1 MTDDVADAW
10 ERILG
15 RLRAAV
21 AGEFE
26 ILREIGSGGMA
37 AVYLAREVA
46 LNRQVAIKV
55 MSPALLTGAGMV
67 ERFKQEARTIA
78 ALDHRNII
86 TIYAVRGSDDLHFF
100 VMKFVKGR
108 SLEHIIR
115 TAGPL
120 PIPLVRGLLFMI
132 GDALGHAHRRGVI
145 HRDVKPANILIDAD
159 GNAIVTDFGI
169 AKVAQSEAQTHSAV
183 LLGTPAYMSPEQC
196 YARPATAASDQYSL
210 GVVAYEM
217 ITGRP
222 PFTGSQFVVMEAH
235 TKVAPPTIRDVRH
248 DCPPEL
254 ERAVLRML
262 AKEPSERWPSV
273 HHALAELG
281 AATLLDDHP
290 VRVALAK
297 LGLPVGDEHGGA
309 ETVPRPYVSSL
320 AILAPPDWIE
330 AGDDLTLRA
339 SARNWAGDT
348 MPGIAIRWRTNAPEI
363 ATVDET
369 GTVKALA
376 PGVVSITA
384 SVEDKE
390 SSVTVQVVPRRV
402 ATVAVSAPH
411 EPIHVGDRVQLVARL
426 EDKTHKELKRPIAW
440 MTSHPDIGTIS
451 DAGVLRALSPGLAL
465 AFAEADGVR
474 GRVEIRIGP
483 ASVAMV
489 LPTAAPTGI
498 VVGGRVVL
506 GATVVDSLNNV
517 LEDRTLTWS
526 TNDARTATITADGL
540 VTARAPGQVEFTC
553 TCEGKTATVG
563 LRVEELPVITGD
575 IPTDGLSPQSTAESA
590 EELPSAVPD
599 ERVIATTGR
608 TTDAASNPETS
619 SLARNGS
626 RRLESGTRARR
637 RRRDVV
643 LTGALVVVAGLAF
656 AVRSQGKPG
665 VSGTVNGDSAPKK
678 AVAAGSIGKDSNSGS
693 IGAAVLATPDT
704 SAQKPIA
711 VDSAAVKLAALTA
724 VAAVDITSD
733 PVDLLPGGRTTLAAE
748 VRDSAD
754 NTLPVPVNW
763 TSSDKK
769 TAVVDSA
776 TGVVRGVKPGMAIIY
791 ATAGRKSSNIAIHVK
806 PATGGASSG
815 GANTEVLGTP
825 TAPPALPS
833 TPSSAGRREPA
844 APDVPPGTRPV
855 FSTRQTDAPCQ
866 NLGSAVGSEFNNL
879 IGLIRDRKFS
889 ELQSVLEPRF
899 ATALLDSIRAVPANL
914 TIRVHCRDLVQDPE
928 TRVLTFVMA
937 VEVPLRGGSMRTLF
951 DYPKMQAIPVA
962 TKSGPRLT
970 RVGFRAE

>member
-1 MTDDVADAW
+1 M
-10 ERILG
+10 
-15 RLRAAV
+15 

-37 AVYLAREVA
+37 AVYLANEVA

-55 MSPALLTGAGMV
+55 MSPALLTGKGMI

-78 ALDHRNII
+78 ALDHRNIV
-86 TIYAVRGSDDLHFF
+86 TIYAVRGSEDLHFF

-120 PIPLVRGLLFMI
+120 PIPIVRGLLYMI
-132 GDALGHAHRRGVI
+132 GDGLGHAHRRGVI

-169 AKVAQSEAQTHSAV
+169 AKVAQAESQTHSAV
-183 LLGTPAYMSPEQC
+183 ILGTPAYMSPEQC
-196 YARPATAASDQYSL
+196 YGRPATAASDQYSL
-210 GVVAYEM
+210 GLVAYEM

-235 TKVAPPTIRDVRH
+235 TKVAPPPIRDVRQ

-273 HHALAELG
+273 QHALAELG
-281 AATLLDDHP
+281 AATLLDGHP
-290 VRVALAK
+290 VRIALAK

-339 SARNWAGDT
+339 SARNWSGDT
-348 MPGIAIRWRTNAPEI
+348 MPGIAIQWRTNEPEI

-426 EDKTHKELKRPIAW
+426 EDKTHKELKRSIAW
-440 MTSHPDIGTIS
+440 MTSHPNIGTIS
-451 DAGVLRALSPGLAL
+451 EAGVFRALSPGLAL

-489 LPTAAPTGI
+489 LPTTAPTGI

-517 LEDRTLTWS
+517 LDDRVVVWTS
-526 TNDARTATITADGL
+526 TAPDVATITSDGM
-540 VTARAPGQVEFTC
+540 VTAIGAGEVEFTC
-553 TCEGKTATVG
+553 SCEGKSGTVK
-563 LRVEELPVITGD
+563 LVVEERPVVTGEVL
-575 IPTDGLSPQSTAESA
+575 IDGASAESENVSANMGLAARAVHQANWTRA
-590 EELPSAVPD
+590 EPNSEPAAPVESSSAGAPD
-599 ERVIATTGR
+599 AALATTQGRRRQRPRRRMLFGGAALVALVLSVSFFTMEGIRTERIRREKAKRDSIERVAPGTARRFHAGRFFGESAARLFGETG
-608 TTDAASNPETS
+608 
-619 SLARNGS
+619 
-626 RRLESGTRARR
+626 RR
-637 RRRDVV
+637 RRQSRYHVF
-643 LTGALVVVAGLAF
+643 TGL
-656 AVRSQGKPG
+656 Q
-665 VSGTVNGDSAPKK
+665 
-678 AVAAGSIGKDSNSGS
+678 
-693 IGAAVLATPDT
+693 
-704 SAQKPIA
+704 
-711 VDSAAVKLAALTA
+711 
-724 VAAVDITSD
+724 
-733 PVDLLPGGRTTLAAE
+733 
-748 VRDSAD
+748 
-754 NTLPVPVNW
+754 
-763 TSSDKK
+763 
-769 TAVVDSA
+769 
-776 TGVVRGVKPGMAIIY
+776 
-791 ATAGRKSSNIAIHVK
+791 
-806 PATGGASSG
+806 
-815 GANTEVLGTP
+815 
-825 TAPPALPS
+825 
-833 TPSSAGRREPA
+833 SAGRRLHTVRGRRARFNRQHAGEPDSLA
-844 APDVPPGTRPV
+844 IKRLN
-855 FSTRQTDAPCQ
+855 RR
-866 NLGSAVGSEFNNL
+866 NN
-879 IGLIRDRKFS
+879 
-889 ELQSVLEPRF
+889 
-899 ATALLDSIRAVPANL
+899 
-914 TIRVHCRDLVQDPE
+914 
-928 TRVLTFVMA
+928 
-937 VEVPLRGGSMRTLF
+937 
-951 DYPKMQAIPVA
+951 
-962 TKSGPRLT
+962 
-970 RVGFRAE
+970 